1 MHWSITEQSPYTV
14 LLICRPISAHE
25 AWRFID
31 FAHQR
36 LSPTVEPDERGMQFL
51 GARVSMDHG
60 WYDARTKTLSLT
72 LTSGTEAE
80 AVATARTLIQHW
92 NVRKQHRRL

>member
-1 MHWSITEQSPYTV
+1 
-14 LLICRPISAHE
+14 
-25 AWRFID
+25 
-31 FAHQR
+31 
-36 LSPTVEPDERGMQFL
+36 MQFL
-51 GARVSMDHG
+51 GASVSMDHG